1 MPSVAVKPAKK
12 SKKIKKSTAD
22 EAQAMTVH
30 DIMAMVN
37 GRKGWE
43 GAVILGSDPSLEIRR
58 IPTGI
63 FALDCML
70 GGGFARDRHAELFGP
85 PGCGK
90 TSIVYR
96 AIANAQRM
104 FPNELCAFL
113 DIEQTFDPKHA
124 KALGV
129 DLKKLVLHRQK
140 HGNRAIDFMEL
151 LTRTE
156 NFSIIAM
163 DSIAALMPLSEM
175 EADME
180 AGSYGTAQAKLM
192 SAALR
197 RLTSANKHT
206 ALIYINQQREN
217 IGGGMFAKKFVTS
230 GGKAMAF
237 YAGVRLE
244 LVKTE
249 SIKVKTKGINES
261 SGAEIKDRTKVVGH
275 RVLVRGEKDKTGGMA
290 HQGDQT
296 TLVYDY
302 RHDNGPG
309 LTRGN
314 FDEVEDVLYLG
325 RVTGLIKKNGSSWW
339 IDGESDK
346 FQGRPA
352 MKKYLKAHPAI
363 MGDLKDEIS
372 EALANADDDAE
383 ETDDAE

>member
-1 MPSVAVKPAKK
+1 MPSVAVKPKK
-12 SKKIKKSTAD
+12 SKKSSSGAD
-22 EAQAMTVH
+22 EAQAMTVQ
-30 DIMAMVN
+30 DLMKMVN

-43 GAVILGSDPSLEIRR
+43 GAVILGNDPSLEIKR

-63 FALDCML
+63 FALDEML

-96 AIANAQRM
+96 AIANAQKLY
-104 FPNELCAFL
+104 PNELCAFL

-206 ALIYINQQREN
+206 ALLYINQQREN

-249 SIKVKTKGINES
+249 SIKVKTKGIKEDT
-261 SGAEIKDRTKVVGH
+261 GADSERQKIVGH
-275 RVLVRGEKDKTGGMA
+275 RVLVRGEKDKTGGMVG
-290 HQGDQT
+290 QGDQT

-302 RHDNGPG
+302 RYDNGPK

-339 IDGESDK
+339 IDGEEERFK
-346 FQGRPA
+346 GRPA
-352 MKKYLKAHPAI
+352 MKKYLKAHPSI
-363 MGDLKDEIS
+363 VGDLKEEIH
-372 EALANADDDAE
+372 EALRGLVDDDAE